1 MVLVGILLL
10 SGFVLIGVE
19 SIGFTKGGY
28 NAAFWRLPLDQKLD
42 HVAGHRWEWWWISV
56 WPLVG
61 LFTVSGGVFGL
72 AALLAD
78 EGEPVLAYVALGAYV
93 VAVLAWVF
101 GVTVQAAAVSE
112 ASKQKEESGATPPW
126 LPPFWNAAFLAELVW
141 IVGSNVVYSL
151 LGLSILQ
158 TGLVADWAGWT
169 ALIGGAL
176 TAVVVLI
183 VRDGFPQLGIMIPAV
198 LGIALLVEAF

>member
-1 MVLVGILLL
+1 MVLVGVLLL
-10 SGFVLIGVE
+10 SGFVLIAVE
-19 SIGFTKGGY
+19 SIGYTRGGY
-28 NAAFWRLPLDQKLD
+28 NSAFWRLPLDEKLD
-42 HVAGHRWEWWWISV
+42 QVADHRWEWWWISI
-56 WPLVG
+56 WSLVG

-78 EGEPVLAYVALGAYV
+78 EGEPVLAYVALGGYV

-112 ASKQKEESGATPPW
+112 ASKQREESGVTPTW
-126 LPPFWNAAFLAELVW
+126 LHPFWNAAFLTELVW
-141 IVGSNVVYSL
+141 IVGSNVAYSL
-151 LGLSILQ
+151 LGFSILQ
-158 TGLVADWAGWT
+158 TGLVADWAGWI

-183 VRDGFPQLGIMIPAV
+183 VRNGFPQLGILIPAV
-198 LGIALLVEAF
+198 LGVALLMEAI

>member
-1 MVLVGILLL
+1 MALVGILLL
-10 SGFVLIGVE
+10 SGFALIAIE
-19 SIGFTKGGY
+19 SIGYAKGGY
-28 NAAFWRLPLDQKLD
+28 NSAFWRLSLDEKLD
-42 HVAGHRWEWWWISV
+42 HVVEHRWEWWWISV

-61 LFTVSGGVFGL
+61 LFTVAGGVFGF
-72 AALLAD
+72 AALLA
-78 EGEPVLAYVALGAYV
+78 ERGEPVLAYVALGGFA

-112 ASKQKEESGATPPW
+112 ASKQREESGATPAW
-126 LPPFWNAAFLAELVW
+126 LHPFWNAAFLAELVW

-158 TGLVADWAGWT
+158 TGVVADWAGWI
-169 ALIGGAL
+169 ALIGGVL

-183 VRDGFPQLGIMIPAV
+183 MREGFPQLGLLIPAM
-198 LGIALLVEAF
+198 LGVALLLEVF